1 MKTEVMIL
9 NSPITMKTQK
19 LCSFQR
25 PYLLKGTVSVISNDP
40 SSKKEIFRFT
50 KVPSKALS
58 YQV

>member
-19 LCSFQR
+19 R